1 VRETQQRTAIRQAL
15 LDAGRPLSH
24 EEVLA
29 AAQRDCPGLGIATVY
44 RNVRRLREQGWLR
57 EVELPGAPSRYEVA
71 DKDHHHHFHCV
82 ACDRIYEVE
91 DCPGDLKK
99 LAPSG
104 FLVQSHEIILYG
116 LCRNCRMS
124 RRSGS

>member
-1 VRETQQRTAIRQAL
+1 VRQTQQRTAIRQAL

-29 AAQRDCPGLGIATVY
+29 AAQRECPGLGIATVY

-57 EVELPGAPSRYEVA
+57 AVELPGAPSRYEVA
-71 DKDHHHHFHCV
+71 DKGHHHHFHCV
-82 ACDRIYEVE
+82 ACDRIFEVE
-91 DCPGDLKK
+91 DCPGDLQR

-104 FLVQSHEIILYG
+104 FLVQRHEIILYG
-116 LCRNCRMS
+116 LCRQCR
-124 RRSGS
+124 

>member
-1 VRETQQRTAIRQAL
+1 VRQTRQRAAIRQAL

-29 AAQRDCPGLGIATVY
+29 AAKRRCPGLGIATVY

-57 EVELPGAPSRYEVA
+57 AVELPGGPCRYEVA
-71 DKDHHHHFHCV
+71 DKAHHHHFHCV

-91 DCPGDLKK
+91 DCPGDLKR
-99 LAPSG
+99 LAPRG
-104 FLVQSHEIILYG
+104 FLVQRHEIILYG
-116 LCRNCRMS
+116 LCRTCR
-124 RRSGS
+124 